1 MSFEYKKIMVV
12 GATSGI
18 GQALAEKMLNE
29 RPESKVI
36 VVGRRKENLD
46 SLAAKYEGRVSVEQF
61 DVTDFKGIEGFAQK

>member
-29 RPESKVI
+29 KPESKII